1 MTTAARQDPEK
12 PASADATSATP
23 EHDLKMTIWEHL
35 DELRKRVVRAAI
47 ALGAST
53 IACWSLHEK
62 LFALLAHPYER
73 AWVARGFPGA
83 PEFQTLGPADIFVG
97 YLQLSLVGGVVI
109 AIPVIFYQLWS
120 FISPGLYARE
130 KRLIFPFVFFST
142 ILFLSGVAFAYYVA
156 FPFTLNY
163 FFSLLGRVDQQG
175 TVLTQRLTL
184 EFYLD
189 FATQMLLAFG
199 AVFELPLFIS
209 FLVLAGI
216 VTPKQ
221 LLKFSRWAILGAFAL
236 GAVVTPG
243 PEISSQIAVSGALI
257 GLYFLSIGIA
267 FVLRPTEK
275 VPKELVATN
284 TTDAT
289 NEANGTKN
297 DAGAGPL
304 AKG

>member
-1 MTTAARQDPEK
+1 MTTAASQEPE
-12 PASADATSATP
+12 TP
-23 EHDLKMTIWEHL
+23 ETDVKMTIWEHL
-35 DELRKRVVRAAI
+35 DELRKRLIRAAI
-47 ALGAST
+47 ALFAAT
-53 IACWSLHEK
+53 ILCWTMREK
-62 LFALLAHPYER
+62 IFAWLAHPYEK
-73 AWVARGFPGA
+73 AWTARHFPGA
-83 PEFQTLGPADIFVG
+83 PEFQTLGPADVFVG

-120 FISPGLYARE
+120 FIAPGLYARE
-130 KRLIFPFVFFST
+130 KRLIFPFVLFST
-142 ILFLSGVAFAYYVA
+142 TLFLSGVAFAYYVA

-163 FFSLLGRVDQQG
+163 FFSLLGTIDQAG
-175 TVLTQRLTL
+175 TVLTQRPTL
-184 EFYLD
+184 GFYLD

-243 PEISSQIAVSGALI
+243 PEVSSQIAVSGALI
-257 GLYFLSIGIA
+257 GLYFLSIAIA
-267 FVLRPTEK
+267 FVLKPRAK
-275 VPKELVATN
+275 KG
-284 TTDAT
+284 
-289 NEANGTKN
+289 EAEP
-297 DAGAGPL
+297 A

>member
-1 MTTAARQDPEK
+1 MTTVADLKPE
-12 PASADATSATP
+12 TP
-23 EHDLKMTIWEHL
+23 EVPETDVKMTIWEHL
-35 DELRKRVVRAAI
+35 DELRKRLVRAAI
-47 ALGAST
+47 ALFLST
-53 IACWSLHEK
+53 IFCWTMRQQ
-62 LFALLAHPYER
+62 LFAWLAHPYEK
-73 AWVARGFPGA
+73 AWAARHFPGA
-83 PEFQTLGPADIFVG
+83 PEFQTLGPADVFVG

-109 AIPVIFYQLWS
+109 AIPIIFYQLWA
-120 FISPGLYARE
+120 FIAPGLYARE

-142 ILFLSGVAFAYYVA
+142 ALFLSGVAFAYYVA

-163 FFSLLGRVDQQG
+163 FFSLLGQIDQAG
-175 TVLTQRLTL
+175 TVLTQRPTL
-184 EFYLD
+184 GFYLD

-243 PEISSQIAVSGALI
+243 PEVSSQIAVSGALV

-267 FVLRPTEK
+267 FVLRPAAKKKTER
-275 VPKELVATN
+275 LAATGGEGGDK
-284 TTDAT
+284 T
-289 NEANGTKN
+289 G
-297 DAGAGPL
+297 G
-304 AKG
+304 